1 MKISLLLS
9 DDQLKELKEA
19 LRDKAYIYT
28 KAQGALAPALWERA
42 NVIDDILI
50 QIYKQEDEV

>member
-50 QIYKQEDEV
+50 QIYKEEGES